1 MTKGRRMGRRRPRGT
16 YLLRL
21 AWRAGGTT
29 ERLLVAYIASSAML
43 TILAVAIVTIISGVN
58 PREAIWFWFVSFG
71 GIVAFPGFQGPI
83 YDSAYGLGFL
93 RATLSQDWMRQSD
106 REYYQE
112 LLRFRSTR
120 GTTGRLSDD
129 LAWASAYCVLY
140 PCNVL
145 VGVLLVLVF
154 YPETGSPAGVV
165 MTIVEWI
172 AGIAAGGG
180 YSARNKRNF
189 PRGGG
194 EGFRVLGTQPATRR
208 PSAASGAAR
217 GKE

>member
-1 MTKGRRMGRRRPRGT
+1 MTKGRRMGRRRARGT

-29 ERLLVAYIASSAML
+29 ERLLVAYIASSAIL
-43 TILAVAIVTIISGVN
+43 TILAVAIVTIITGVN

-93 RATLSQDWMRQSD
+93 RATLSQHWMRQSD

-172 AGIAAGGG
+172 AGIAAGGAL
-180 YSARNKRNF
+180 SPRTTPIFTQAAAARIRLFGLTK
-189 PRGGG
+189 
-194 EGFRVLGTQPATRR
+194 AKRR
-208 PSAASGAAR
+208 PFSA
-217 GKE
+217 

>member
-1 MTKGRRMGRRRPRGT
+1 
-16 YLLRL
+16 
-21 AWRAGGTT
+21 
-29 ERLLVAYIASSAML
+29 
-43 TILAVAIVTIISGVN
+43 
-58 PREAIWFWFVSFG
+58 
-71 GIVAFPGFQGPI
+71 
-83 YDSAYGLGFL
+83 
-93 RATLSQDWMRQSD
+93 MRQSD

-172 AGIAAGGG
+172 AGIAAGVGD
-180 YSARNKRNF
+180 SRRTTLIF
-189 PRGGG
+189 
-194 EGFRVLGTQPATRR
+194 TQ
-208 PSAASGAAR
+208 AAAAR
-217 GKE
+217 IRAFVIQISKPTPS